1 MNMIE
6 KCMPQPKKSVKKI
19 EKEEKEDNRKK
30 KEEDNRKKKEKDECI
45 NKFNKT
51 YNKQDRIKES
61 TNSIKTLDLLKN
73 DNIISLPTEMFY
85 IILFGNVEKL
95 REIFNIP
102 EKFPGHLLGIKIG
115 CGKLDRLNTHV
126 QHYKNILGV
135 PIIVIKTCPVY
146 NSRKIEKKIK
156 DLAKEKDWNY
166 YLKDNSGNA
175 AYPLLNP
182 TEHIYITQQE
192 LDDLCK
198 TCDDMVIQSNTNL
211 DCLLTTNSNLITSLE
226 SNVLELKQQISVL
239 NEEKEKSN
247 NLSKENQ
254 ELKEKL
260 IVIEEKVNDKIKIF
274 DLMNEKVETK
284 DKKIQ
289 KLNEKLIRKK
299 AENKELKE
307 ENIKLSCWTRKENN
321 NRLKRSDEQ
330 EEYEN
335 QEYVEKEV

>member
-1 MNMIE
+1 MNII
-6 KCMPQPKKSVKKI
+6 KNCMPQPEKSVKEI
-19 EKEEKEDNRKK
+19 EKEDNTLQKG
-30 KEEDNRKKKEKDECI
+30 KKKEKKECI
-45 NKFNKT
+45 TKFNAT
-51 YNKQDRIKES
+51 YNKKDSITES
-61 TNSIKTLDLLKN
+61 TNSIKTLDSLKN

-85 IILFGNVEKL
+85 VILFGNVEKL
-95 REIFNIP
+95 RKIFNIP

-115 CGKLDRLNTHV
+115 FGKLDRLNTHV

-135 PIIVIKTCPVY
+135 PIIVIKTYPVY
-146 NSRKIEKKIK
+146 NSREIEKKIK
-156 DLAKEKDWNY
+156 DLAKKKDWNY

-198 TCDDMVIQSNTNL
+198 TCDDMVIQSNTDL
-211 DCLLTTNSNLITSLE
+211 DCLLSKNSNLITSLE

-247 NLSKENQ
+247 DLSKENQ

-260 IVIEEKVNDKIKIF
+260 IVIEEKVNDKNTILDYMKKDI
-274 DLMNEKVETK
+274 NEK
-284 DKKIQ
+284 DKKIE

-299 AENKELKE
+299 EKIKSLKE
-307 ENIKLSCWTRKENN
+307 KLSSWTRNENN
-321 NRLKRSDEQ
+321 CRLERIDEN